1 MIKNGKDSEGSFKV
15 RCAFCHELH
24 YSASCEK
31 VTDRDS
37 RLKLLRDSNRCFVC
51 LKIGH
56 RANMCDITKK
66 CRHCSGRHHQSICN
80 NPSNNRQ
87 QCDDKK
93 VPENRNSNKGPEGS
107 DPPTTA
113 AVTQTTKG
121 SVLLQTARA
130 TVSNGSRL
138 VPARILFD
146 TGSQRSYIR
155 KSLQNRLRL
164 NPIGKETLE
173 LNTFGESKS
182 KRENCE
188 VFKVNIANKNNGESI
203 EITAIGFP
211 TICAQLPAKVNI
223 SEYSHLDGLELA
235 DFNSCDNSNDND
247 SIVIL
252 VGADHYWDIV
262 IGDVIHGGNSPT
274 AVSSKLGWLLSGP
287 SKQPQSN
294 SNTFSNLILTGE
306 QFDNS
311 STASD
316 QDELTTSL
324 KRFWEVESVS
334 SDSIDPE
341 IPSKQQDF
349 VQNIRFTGARYAVG
363 LPWKCNDHNIEDD
376 YEPCCSRLTSLHQ
389 KLLKDPKYLDEY
401 HRNIEEQLTTGIV
414 EKVPPSDKD
423 QKNIHYLAHH
433 GVIRKDKATTKLR
446 VVYDGSAKT
455 FRAASAEIRKLCR
468 ADEVLRYLTN
478 NQITWQFIVEKA
490 PWWGRFW
497 ERLIRSVKRPLRK
510 VIGRTNLSYDELQ
523 RLVVEIEGTVNARP
537 ITYVYDDT
545 ESISFSLTPSHL
557 VYGRRITTM
566 PNSEHYE
573 IVNTYQRLTLR
584 AKHHRNLLESVTK
597 QWKNEYL
604 LAFREQSSTRSRVNR
619 NPEIALGDIAI
630 IRNDQVEKVEQLL
643 RGEDGVP
650 RAAVVR
656 VLREN
661 SNNSQLLRR
670 SIQHLIPIEVR
681 HESETDGI
689 KNAGQ
694 ESDETENAQ
703 VLRPTERPQRNAAI
717 TGQLRRLK
725 QMGKL

>member
-1 MIKNGKDSEGSFKV
+1 M
-15 RCAFCHELH
+15 
-24 YSASCEK
+24 
-31 VTDRDS
+31 
-37 RLKLLRDSNRCFVC
+37 
-51 LKIGH
+51 
-56 RANMCDITKK
+56 
-66 CRHCSGRHHQSICN
+66 
-80 NPSNNRQ
+80 
-87 QCDDKK
+87 
-93 VPENRNSNKGPEGS
+93 
-107 DPPTTA
+107 
-113 AVTQTTKG
+113 
-121 SVLLQTARA
+121 
-130 TVSNGSRL
+130 
-138 VPARILFD
+138 FD

-164 NPIGKETLE
+164 NPIGKETLQ

-188 VFKVNIANKNNGESI
+188 VFKVNVANKNNGESI

-211 TICAQLPAKVNI
+211 TICAPLPAKVNI

-235 DFNSCDNSNDND
+235 DFNSCDSSNDND
-247 SIVIL
+247 SIDIL

-262 IGDVIHGGNSPT
+262 TGDVIHGGNGPT

-311 STASD
+311 TASD

-334 SDSIDPE
+334 IDSIDPE

-363 LPWKCNDHNIEDD
+363 LPWKGNDHNIEDD
-376 YEPCCSRLTSLHQ
+376 YELCCNRLKSLHQ

-401 HRNIEEQLTTGIV
+401 NRNIEEQLATGIV
-414 EKVPPSDKD
+414 EEVPPSDKD
-423 QKNIHYLAHH
+423 QKNIHYLPHH

-490 PWWGRFW
+490 PWWGGFW

-523 RLVVEIEGTVNARP
+523 TLVVEIEGIVNARP

-545 ESISFSLTPSHL
+545 ESISFALTPSHL

-573 IVNTYQRLTLR
+573 IVNTYQRLTRR
-584 AKHHRNLLESVTK
+584 AKHHRNLLERITK

-604 LAFREQSSTRSRVNR
+604 LALREQSSTRSRVNR
-619 NPEIALGDIAI
+619 NPEIALGDIVI
-630 IRNDQVEKVEQLL
+630 IRNDQTKRNFWKLAKVEQLL
-643 RGEDGVP
+643 RGEDRVP

-681 HESETDGI
+681 HESETDGL
-689 KNAGQ
+689 KNADQ
-694 ESDETENAQ
+694 ESDETANAQ